1 MNRVVFVRSAD
12 SNALVVLIFIF
23 TFATVVDTL
32 ACNTAG
38 NPVTALIGPTVP
50 SVAALFT
57 DAPGL
62 LSNESS
68 DASDSVSD
76 SASDKYGL

>member
-1 MNRVVFVRSAD
+1 M
-12 SNALVVLIFIF
+12 FIS
-23 TFATVVDTL
+23 TFATEGTL
-32 ACNTAG
+32 LDCRIAG
-38 NPVTALIGPTVP
+38 NPVTDLNGPTVP
-50 SVAALFT
+50 SVTALFT